1 MGRLAKLARL
11 PASER
16 WLLARACVLVAVVRV
31 CLWLLP
37 FRSVQRL
44 TDRLMRGA
52 CSRSLTSTE
61 RVAWAVRTS
70 SRHIPRASCLTQAMA
85 AQVMLARRGIPSQLR
100 IGVAKSEAG
109 RLEAHAWVESDGNVV
124 IGGLPDLARYTPL
137 AASQGSEL
145 VGRALHVKSSRL
157 RQ

>member
-11 PASER
+11 PASEC

-37 FRSVQRL
+37 FRRVQRISEG
-44 TDRLMRGA
+44 LM
-52 CSRSLTSTE
+52 SRASSRTATSTE

-70 SRHIPRASCLTQAMA
+70 SRYIPKASCLTQAMA
-85 AQVMLARRGIPSQLR
+85 TQVMLSRRGIPHQLR
-100 IGVAKSEAG
+100 IGVAKSEEG
-109 RLEAHAWVESDGNVV
+109 KLEAHAWVESDGCVV

-137 AASQGSEL
+137 TASQGSEM
-145 VGRALHVKSSRL
+145 VGRALHVRSSPPG
-157 RQ
+157 Q